1 MGGGIGGGRLG
12 PRWIAAI
19 VGLSAM
25 VLLPGLASLR
35 LTYHEAHVAQAA
47 REMIAAGDPLVPRL
61 DGRPWL
67 EKPPLLHWL
76 IIPLAGV
83 FGDVTELAARLP
95 SALATTLLAL
105 AVATLAARR
114 FGPAVGGLAGCVQA
128 TMAWS
133 AIRGRLAEADI
144 LLACLVAWTMV
155 ALDSLRSSHRA
166 AIPSPEGEAPAEPGM
181 TRGLPRPCP
190 PGMAGHD
197 ARLGGSLALPGRES
211 EETRSGGTRRIA
223 RLFLLALGTT
233 ALAKGIGFGAA
244 LILAATVVVLIWD
257 RDRKTLRSLLDPP
270 GLALAAIVGLAWP
283 ALVLMRYP
291 AALGLWS
298 SHVADRLAERP
309 ELFAGRSSWWAYLP
323 AVLGLTLPWTPLA
336 LLGTWTSL
344 RRAARERFGPD
355 RLLWAWA
362 VGPLVL
368 LSMATVKNAHY
379 AIHALP
385 PWSIWSAI
393 GLIKAGSWLEVH
405 GRCPKRMMRRMAV
418 VFAAVA
424 LAIGLGLGVISPRF
438 DRRWHEWAFYEE
450 AGRQVSSGEPVVIL
464 YDDWDRLPYP
474 SPFGPMPHDL
484 PIRLYYLGRSP
495 SWREGAGRW
504 PDLPDRPFVA
514 IGRDRDVDG
523 LARLGRVER
532 VAQGPPVRWDRTYSL
547 FRVTPEGRPARD
559 EAVARASGESGP

>member
-1 MGGGIGGGRLG
+1 MDGELRDRGRLG

-19 VGLSAM
+19 VGLSAI

-35 LTYHEAHVAQAA
+35 LTYHEAHVTQAA

-83 FGDVTELAARLP
+83 FGDVSELAARLP
-95 SALATTLLAL
+95 SAVATTLLAL

-114 FGPAVGGLAGCVQA
+114 FGPVAGGLAGCVQA

-155 ALDSLRSSHRA
+155 ALDALRRGFDRPPTPSSPA
-166 AIPSPEGEAPAEPGM
+166 SGEGEEYAPARTEDPLPPCGGGLGWGVAEP
-181 TRGLPRPCP
+181 RGR
-190 PGMAGHD
+190 
-197 ARLGGSLALPGRES
+197 RLL
-211 EETRSGGTRRIA
+211 A
-223 RLFLLALGTT
+223 RLFLLALGIT

-244 LILAATVVVLIWD
+244 LILAATLVLLLWD
-257 RDRKTLRSLLDPP
+257 RDKTTLRSLLDPP

-291 AALGLWS
+291 AALGLWT
-298 SHVADRLAERP
+298 SHVADRLADRP

-323 AVLGLTLPWTPLA
+323 AVLSLTLPWTPLA
-336 LLGTWTSL
+336 LLGAWTSL
-344 RRAARERFGPD
+344 RRAARDRFGPD

-362 VGPLVL
+362 AGPLVL

-379 AIHALP
+379 AIHVLP
-385 PWSIWSAI
+385 PWSIWTAI
-393 GLIKAGSWLEVH
+393 GLIKLGNWLEAR
-405 GRCPKRMMRRMAV
+405 GRCAGRMKRRMAV
-418 VFAAVA
+418 AFVMVA

-438 DRRWHEWAFYEE
+438 DRRSREWAFYEE
-450 AGRQVSSGEPVVIL
+450 AGRNVRSDEPVVIL

-484 PIRLYYLGRSP
+484 PIRLYYLGHSP

-504 PDLPDRPFVA
+504 PGLPDGPFVA
-514 IGRDRDVDG
+514 IGRDRDVAG
-523 LARLGRVER
+523 LEQLGRVKR

-547 FRVTPEGRPARD
+547 FRVTPEDRPARE
-559 EAVARASGESGP
+559 EAVARASGVPSGPQ

>member
-1 MGGGIGGGRLG
+1 MGGGEGRGRLG

-25 VLLPGLASLR
+25 VLSPGLVSLR

-76 IIPLAGV
+76 IIPLGRA

-114 FGPAVGGLAGCVQA
+114 FGPTVGGLSGCVQA
-128 TMAWS
+128 TMVWS

-155 ALDSLRSSHRA
+155 ALDALRRSDRPPTL
-166 AIPSPEGEAPAEPGM
+166 PSPAMGEGFLSVENNLHPPPLRGRVGWAAAEP
-181 TRGLPRPCP
+181 RDR
-190 PGMAGHD
+190 
-197 ARLGGSLALPGRES
+197 RLL
-211 EETRSGGTRRIA
+211 A

-244 LILAATVVVLIWD
+244 LILAATLLVLIWD
-257 RDRKTLRSLLDPP
+257 RDRRTTRALLDPQ
-270 GLALAAIVGLAWP
+270 GLTLAAVVTLAWP
-283 ALVLMRYP
+283 ALVLTRYP
-291 AALGLWS
+291 AAFGLWT

-323 AVLGLTLPWTPLA
+323 AVLSLTLPWTPLA
-336 LLGTWTSL
+336 LLGAWASL
-344 RRAARERFGPD
+344 RRARRERFGPD

-379 AIHALP
+379 AIHVLP
-385 PWSIWSAI
+385 PWSIWTAI
-393 GLIKAGSWLEVH
+393 GLMKVGNRMEAR
-405 GRCPKRMMRRMAV
+405 GRCPERMKRRMAF
-418 VFAAVA
+418 VFAVIAVA
-424 LAIGLGLGVISPRF
+424 TGLGLGVISPRF
-438 DRRWHEWAFYEE
+438 DRRWREWAFYEE
-450 AGRQVSSGEPVVIL
+450 AGRRVGSDEPVVIL

-484 PIRLYYLGRSP
+484 PIRLYYLGHFP
-495 SWREGAGRW
+495 SWREGVGHW
-504 PDLPDRPFVA
+504 SDLPNRPFAA
-514 IGRDRDVDG
+514 IGRDRDVEG
-523 LARLGRVER
+523 LSRLGRVER

-547 FRVTPEGRPARD
+547 FRVTPRAEPSRD
-559 EAVARASGESGP
+559 PAVARASAEGRP

>member
-1 MGGGIGGGRLG
+1 MGGSVEGGRLG

-76 IIPLAGV
+76 IIPLARA

-95 SALATTLLAL
+95 SAVAAILLAL
-105 AVATLAARR
+105 AVATIAARR
-114 FGPAVGGLAGCVQA
+114 FGPTVGGLAGCVQA
-128 TMAWS
+128 TMAWA

-155 ALDSLRSSHRA
+155 ALDAFRRGFDRPPTLPPLARG
-166 AIPSPEGEAPAEPGM
+166 EGEDFSTAGNESPL
-181 TRGLPRPCP
+181 LPRGGGLGW
-190 PGMAGHD
+190 GMKEH
-197 ARLGGSLALPGRES
+197 RLL
-211 EETRSGGTRRIA
+211 A

-244 LILAATVVVLIWD
+244 LILAATLLVLLWD
-257 RDRKTLRSLLDPP
+257 RDRKILRSLLDPP
-270 GLALAAIVGLAWP
+270 GLVLAAVVGLAWP
-283 ALVLMRYP
+283 ALVLLNYP
-291 AALGLWS
+291 AALGLWT
-298 SHVADRLAERP
+298 SHVADRLAEHP
-309 ELFAGRSSWWAYLP
+309 ELFAGRSSWWAYGP
-323 AVLGLTLPWTPLA
+323 AALSLTLPWTPVA
-336 LLGTWTSL
+336 LFGAWTSL

-385 PWSIWSAI
+385 PWSIWTAL
-393 GLIKAGSWLEVH
+393 GLIKVGARLEAR
-405 GRCPKRMMRRMAV
+405 GRCPERMKGRVVTVFVLVAV
-418 VFAAVA
+418 
-424 LAIGLGLGVISPRF
+424 AIGLGLGIVSPRL
-438 DRRWHEWAFYEE
+438 DRRSREWAFYEE
-450 AGRQVSSGEPVVIL
+450 AGRRVAPGEPVVVL

-484 PIRLYYLGRSP
+484 PIRLYYLGRP
-495 SWREGAGRW
+495 ASWREGAGHW
-504 PDLPDRPFVA
+504 PGLPDRPFAA
-514 IGRDRDVDG
+514 IGRDRDAEG

-532 VAQGPPVRWDRTYSL
+532 VAQGPQVRWDRTYSL
-547 FRVTPEGRPARD
+547 FRVTPESRPVRD
-559 EAVARASGESGP
+559 EAVARASGRLP